1 MLPKFAD
8 RLSMYTNLWTSHE
21 VLQII
26 RTALAEDLGDGDHS
40 SLSSIPADKTS
51 TATMLVKADGILA
64 GMELAKAIF
73 QEVDADLSVE
83 ILLPDGSAVSKG
95 NKALKV
101 FGSTR
106 SILRA
111 ERIVL
116 NFAQHLSGIATAT
129 NQLAQ
134 KIAGYKTKILDTR
147 KTLPG
152 LRLLE
157 KWAVTIGGGQ
167 NHRFGLF
174 DMILLKDNHIDA
186 AGGIEKAI
194 LLADEYVR
202 TNKPGLKIEVETR
215 NLTEVEEV
223 LRTGKVHR
231 IMLDNFTPEDTAIAV
246 KLIAGKYETEASGGI
261 TEETIVEYAKA
272 GVDYISVGAITHSVK
287 AFDLSLK
294 IDK

>member
-1 MLPKFAD
+1 
-8 RLSMYTNLWTSHE
+8 MYTNLWTSDE

-40 SLSSIPADKTS
+40 SLSSIHADKTS
-51 TATMLVKADGILA
+51 AATMLVKADGILA

-73 QEVDADLSVE
+73 QEVDAELLVE
-83 ILLPDGSAVSKG
+83 ILFVDGSAVSNG
-95 NKALKV
+95 DKALKV
-101 FGSTR
+101 FGSTC
-106 SILRA
+106 SILRS
-111 ERIVL
+111 ERVVL

-129 NQLAQ
+129 NQLTQ
-134 KIAGYKTKILDTR
+134 KISAYKTKILDTR

-157 KWAVTIGGGQ
+157 KWAATVGGGQ
-167 NHRFGLF
+167 NHRFGLY

-194 LLADEYVR
+194 VLADEYVQAH
-202 TNKPGLKIEVETR
+202 KPGLIIEVETR
-215 NLTEVEEV
+215 NLCEVEEV

-231 IMLDNFTPEDTAIAV
+231 IMLDNFTPENTAIAV
-246 KLIAGKYETEASGGI
+246 KLIAGRFETEASGGI
-261 TEETIVEYAKA
+261 TQDTIVDYAKA

>member
-8 RLSMYTNLWTSHE
+8 RLSMNTNLWTSHE

-261 TEETIVEYAKA
+261 TEETIVENAKA